1 MAGAQSAAANA
12 PNQPGILAYLVVI
25 RGLALFCMK
34 PVRRPTAAVGVAASR
49 RPAPALTAPPLDYTY
64 DGSFEGLMTVLFSIY
79 ESKAPPNSIQPEVTA
94 QSGLF
99 AQPAHRETDEA
110 RAARVWE
117 GLLKTMAAETRA
129 RLYHVF
135 LSEDADRE
143 LLIFR
148 YVDLALRSPVD
159 VSENYANADVRRV
172 QRLAQMMFREKHRME
187 AFVRFEKTAD
197 ELFHA
202 TIEPDMDVLPLIA
215 AHFTKRYADQRWLI
229 YDRRRHYGL
238 YYDLTR
244 TDIVRFENPAGRKA
258 TDISATVLDER
269 EPLFKHLWQ
278 AYFDHVNIPERK
290 NLKLHR
296 RHMPLRYWKYLSEK
310 QPREVRFEPIQNK
323 QPIAGKAI
331 SAGLK
336 QLPPPE

>member
-1 MAGAQSAAANA
+1 MI
-12 PNQPGILAYLVVI
+12 PI
-25 RGLALFCMK
+25 
-34 PVRRPTAAVGVAASR
+34 RRPSTVVSTVAQAR
-49 RPAPALTAPPLDYTY
+49 RPVPALTAAPRDYTY
-64 DGSFEGLMTVLFSIY
+64 NGTFEGLLTVLFTVY
-79 ESKAPPNSIQPEVTA
+79 DWRAAPNSIQPEATA
-94 QSGLF
+94 QTGLF

-110 RAARVWE
+110 LATRVWD
-117 GLLKTMAAETRA
+117 GLLKTMNQEARA

-135 LSEDADRE
+135 LSEDAERE

-148 YVDLALRSPVD
+148 YVDLALRTAHD
-159 VSENYANADVRRV
+159 ISENYANADVRRI
-172 QRLAQMMFREKHRME
+172 QRLAQQMFREKHRME

-202 TIEPDMDVLPLIA
+202 TIDPDFDVLPLIA

-229 YDRRRHYGL
+229 YDKRRHYGL

-244 TDIVRFENPAGRKA
+244 TDVVQFEAEKPHND

-269 EPLFKHLWQ
+269 EPLFKLLWQ
-278 AYFDHVNIPERK
+278 AYFDHVNIPERR

-310 QPREVRFEPIQNK
+310 QPRELRFEPIQNK
-323 QPIAGKAI
+323 RPIEGKEI

-336 QLPPPE
+336 E

>member
-1 MAGAQSAAANA
+1 
-12 PNQPGILAYLVVI
+12 
-25 RGLALFCMK
+25 MK
-34 PVRRPTAAVGVAASR
+34 PIRRPHTALAPAAPRRVGAPVLTAAPR
-49 RPAPALTAPPLDYTY
+49 DYTY
-64 DGSFEGLMTVLFSIY
+64 DGTFEGLLTVLFTIY
-79 ESKAPPNSIQPEVTA
+79 DSRAAPNSIQPEAAV
-94 QSGLF
+94 QGGLF
-99 AQPAHRETDEA
+99 AAPAPTETSEA
-110 RAARVWE
+110 LAARVWD
-117 GLLKTMAAETRA
+117 GLVNSMDAEART

-143 LLIFR
+143 MLVFR
-148 YVDLALRSPVD
+148 YVDLALRSPQD
-159 VSENYANADVRRV
+159 IAENYANADVRRV
-172 QRLAQMMFREKHRME
+172 QRLAQQMFREKHRME
-187 AFVRFEKTAD
+187 AFVRFEKTQD

-244 TDIVRFENPAGRKA
+244 TDVVQFESA
-258 TDISATVLDER
+258 TAPRGTGLSATVLDER
-269 EPLFKHLWQ
+269 EPLFKVLWQ

-310 QPREVRFEPIQNK
+310 QPRETRFQPIANK
-323 QPIAGKAI
+323 QPPADGTRR
-331 SAGLK
+331 
-336 QLPPPE
+336 LPGPDGGR

>member
-1 MAGAQSAAANA
+1 
-12 PNQPGILAYLVVI
+12 
-25 RGLALFCMK
+25 MK
-34 PVRRPTAAVGVAASR
+34 PTCRSITAVGAAGHRRPV
-49 RPAPALTAPPLDYTY
+49 PALTAPSRDYTY
-64 DGSFEGLMTVLFSIY
+64 DGTFEGLLTVLFSIY
-79 ESKAPPNSIQPEVTA
+79 ESKSPPNSMQPEATA
-94 QSGLF
+94 QIGLF
-99 AQPAHRETDEA
+99 AQPIYLDTNEI
-110 RAARVWE
+110 RATRVWE
-117 GLLKTMAAETRA
+117 GLLKTMDAEART

-143 LLIFR
+143 LVIFR
-148 YVDLALRSPVD
+148 YVDLALRSPQD
-159 VSENYANADVRRV
+159 VAENYANGDVRRV

-238 YYDLTR
+238 YYDLTH
-244 TDIVRFENPAGRKA
+244 TDIVQFENPAGQKS

-269 EPLFKHLWQ
+269 EPLFRHLWQ
-278 AYFDHVNIPERK
+278 TYFDHVNIPERK

-310 QPREVRFEPIQNK
+310 QPREVRFEPIKNK
-323 QPIAGKAI
+323 QPIVGKEV
-331 SAGLK
+331 SAGQK
-336 QLPPPE
+336 QLPLGE

>member
-1 MAGAQSAAANA
+1 
-12 PNQPGILAYLVVI
+12 
-25 RGLALFCMK
+25 MK
-34 PVRRPTAAVGVAASR
+34 PIRRPPAATLAPAAPR
-49 RPAPALTAPPLDYTY
+49 RAAPALTGPTLNYTY
-64 DGSFEGLMTVLFSIY
+64 DGTFEGLLTVLFSIY
-79 ESKAPPNSIQPEVTA
+79 ESKSPPNTIQPEATA
-94 QSGLF
+94 QTGLF
-99 AQPAHRETDEA
+99 APPAHRDTDEA
-110 RAARVWE
+110 RAARVWD
-117 GLLKTMAAETRA
+117 GLLKTMDTEART

-135 LSEDADRE
+135 LSEVPDRE
-143 LLIFR
+143 MLLFR

-159 VSENYANADVRRV
+159 VAENYANADVRRV
-172 QRLAQMMFREKHRME
+172 QRLAQQMFREKHRME

-202 TIEPDMDVLPLIA
+202 SIEPDFDVLPLIA

-244 TDIVRFENPAGRKA
+244 TDIVRFENLAGRKA

-278 AYFDHVNIPERK
+278 AYFNHVNIPERK

>member
-1 MAGAQSAAANA
+1 MLST
-12 PNQPGILAYLVVI
+12 IS
-25 RGLALFCMK
+25 
-34 PVRRPTAAVGVAASR
+34 ASR
-49 RPAPALTAPPLDYTY
+49 RPAPNLTAAPRDYTY
-64 DGSFEGLMTVLFSIY
+64 DGTFEGLLTVLFSIY
-79 ESKAPPNSIQPEVTA
+79 ESKSPPNSIQPEATA

-99 AQPAHRETDEA
+99 AQPAYLETNDA
-110 RAARVWE
+110 QATRVWE
-117 GLLKTMAAETRA
+117 GLLKTMDAEART

-143 LLIFR
+143 QLIFR
-148 YVDLALRSPVD
+148 YVDLALRSAVD

-187 AFVRFEKTAD
+187 AFVRFEKTSD

-238 YYDLTR
+238 YYDLSR
-244 TDIVRFENPAGRKA
+244 TDIVQFENPTGRKA

-290 NLKLHR
+290 NMKLHR

-310 QPREVRFEPIQNK
+310 QPREVRFEPIKNK
-323 QPIAGKAI
+323 QSIAGKEV
-331 SAGLK
+331 SAGQKL
-336 QLPPPE
+336 LPPAE

>member
-1 MAGAQSAAANA
+1 MI
-12 PNQPGILAYLVVI
+12 PI
-25 RGLALFCMK
+25 
-34 PVRRPTAAVGVAASR
+34 RRPSTVVSTVAQAR
-49 RPAPALTAPPLDYTY
+49 RPVPALTAAPRDYTY
-64 DGSFEGLMTVLFSIY
+64 NGTFEGLLTVLFTVY
-79 ESKAPPNSIQPEVTA
+79 DWRAAPNSIQPEATA
-94 QSGLF
+94 QTGLF

-110 RAARVWE
+110 LATRVWD
-117 GLLKTMAAETRA
+117 GLLKTMNQEARA

-135 LSEDADRE
+135 LSEDAERE

-148 YVDLALRSPVD
+148 YVDLALRTAHD
-159 VSENYANADVRRV
+159 ISENYANADVRRI
-172 QRLAQMMFREKHRME
+172 QRLAQQMFREKHRME

-202 TIEPDMDVLPLIA
+202 TIDPDFDVLPLIA

-229 YDRRRHYGL
+229 YDKRRHYGL

-244 TDIVRFENPAGRKA
+244 TDVVQFEAEKPHSA

-269 EPLFKHLWQ
+269 EPLFKLLWQ
-278 AYFDHVNIPERK
+278 AYFDHVNIPERR

-310 QPREVRFEPIQNK
+310 QPRELRFEPIQNK
-323 QPIAGKAI
+323 RPIEGKEI

-336 QLPPPE
+336 E

>member
-1 MAGAQSAAANA
+1 
-12 PNQPGILAYLVVI
+12 
-25 RGLALFCMK
+25 MK
-34 PVRRPTAAVGVAASR
+34 PSRRPATASSPAATSASR

-64 DGSFEGLMTVLFSIY
+64 DGTFEGLLTVLFGIY
-79 ESKAPPNSIQPEVTA
+79 ESKSPPNSIQPEGTA
-94 QSGLF
+94 QTSLF
-99 AQPAHRETDEA
+99 AAPAHRATDEA
-110 RAARVWE
+110 LAARVWE
-117 GLLKTMAAETRA
+117 GLLHTVDTEARA

-159 VSENYANADVRRV
+159 VAENYASADVRRV

-187 AFVRFEKTAD
+187 AFVRFEKTTD
-197 ELFHA
+197 GLFHA

-244 TDIVRFENPAGRKA
+244 TDIVQFENPTGPKSTALA
-258 TDISATVLDER
+258 ATVLDER

-310 QPREVRFEPIQNK
+310 QPREVRFEPIKNK
-323 QPIAGKAI
+323 QVIAGKEV
-331 SAGLK
+331 SAGQKL
-336 QLPPPE
+336 LPPRE

>member
-1 MAGAQSAAANA
+1 
-12 PNQPGILAYLVVI
+12 
-25 RGLALFCMK
+25 MK
-34 PVRRPTAAVGVAASR
+34 PVRRPSAAIAPAAPR
-49 RPAPALTAPPLDYTY
+49 RAGAPALTAPPLDYTY
-64 DGSFEGLMTVLFSIY
+64 DGTFEGLLTVLFSIY
-79 ESKAPPNSIQPEVTA
+79 ESKSPPNSLQPEATA
-94 QSGLF
+94 QIGLF

-110 RAARVWE
+110 QATRVWD
-117 GLLKTMAAETRA
+117 GLLKTMDNEARA

-135 LSEDADRE
+135 LSEDAERE

-148 YVDLALRSPVD
+148 YVDLALRSAVD
-159 VSENYANADVRRV
+159 VAENYANADVRRV

-187 AFVRFEKTAD
+187 AFVRFEKTSD

-238 YYDLTR
+238 YYDRTR
-244 TDIVRFENPAGRKA
+244 TDIVQFENPAAQKSTA
-258 TDISATVLDER
+258 VSATVLDER
-269 EPLFKHLWQ
+269 EPLFRHLWQ
-278 AYFDHVNIPERK
+278 TYFDHVNIPERK

-310 QPREVRFEPIQNK
+310 QPREVRFEPIKNK
-323 QPIAGKAI
+323 QAIVGKEI
-331 SAGLK
+331 SAGQKL
-336 QLPPPE
+336 LPPKE

>member
-1 MAGAQSAAANA
+1 
-12 PNQPGILAYLVVI
+12 
-25 RGLALFCMK
+25 MK
-34 PVRRPTAAVGVAASR
+34 PIRRPTSVLASAAPR
-49 RPAPALTAPPLDYTY
+49 RPGAPALTAPPRDYTY
-64 DGSFEGLMTVLFSIY
+64 DGTFEGLLTVLFTIY
-79 ESKAPPNSIQPEVTA
+79 DWRAAPSSIQPEASA
-94 QSGLF
+94 QVGLF

-110 RAARVWE
+110 LAARVWD
-117 GLLKTMAAETRA
+117 GLLKSMDSEART

-148 YVDLALRSPVD
+148 YVNLALRSAQD
-159 VSENYANADVRRV
+159 VAENYANADVRRV
-172 QRLAQMMFREKHRME
+172 QRLAQQMFREKHRME
-187 AFVRFEKTAD
+187 AFVRFEKTQD

-215 AHFTKRYADQRWLI
+215 VHFTKRYADQRWLI

-244 TDIVRFENPAGRKA
+244 TDVVQFEAAAGRKT
-258 TDISATVLDER
+258 TDVSATVFDER
-269 EPLFKHLWQ
+269 EPLFKLLWQ
-278 AYFDHVNIPERK
+278 VYFDHVNIPERK

-323 QPIAGKAI
+323 QPVVGKEV
-331 SAGLK
+331 SAGQKAL
-336 QLPPPE
+336 E

>member
-1 MAGAQSAAANA
+1 MPAAA
-12 PNQPGILAYLVVI
+12 
-25 RGLALFCMK
+25 
-34 PVRRPTAAVGVAASR
+34 RRVG
-49 RPAPALTAPPLDYTY
+49 APALSGPALDYTY
-64 DGSFEGLMTVLFSIY
+64 DGTFEGLLTVLFSIY
-79 ESKAPPNSIQPEVTA
+79 ESKSPPNSIQPEGTA
-94 QSGLF
+94 QVGLF

-110 RAARVWE
+110 RAARVWD
-117 GLLKTMAAETRA
+117 GLLRTMDPEARA

-148 YVDLALRSPVD
+148 YVDLALRAAQD
-159 VSENYANADVRRV
+159 IAENYANADVRRV

-187 AFVRFEKTAD
+187 AFVRFEKTQD

-244 TDIVRFENPAGRKA
+244 TDVVRFENAAGAKSS
-258 TDISATVLDER
+258 TVSATVLDER
-269 EPLFKHLWQ
+269 EPLFRLLWQ
-278 AYFDHVNIPERK
+278 TYFDHVNIPERK

-310 QPREVRFEPIQNK
+310 QPRETRFAPINNK
-323 QPIAGKAI
+323 R
-331 SAGLK
+331 
-336 QLPPPE
+336 PPTGPAPRLA

>member
-1 MAGAQSAAANA
+1 
-12 PNQPGILAYLVVI
+12 
-25 RGLALFCMK
+25 MK
-34 PVRRPTAAVGVAASR
+34 PVRRPSSAIAPAAPHRAG
-49 RPAPALTAPPLDYTY
+49 APALTGPALDYTY
-64 DGSFEGLMTVLFSIY
+64 DGTFEGLLTVLFSIY
-79 ESKAPPNSIQPEVTA
+79 ESKSPPNSIQPEATA

-110 RAARVWE
+110 LAARVWE
-117 GLLKTMAAETRA
+117 GLVRTMDGEART
-129 RLYHVF
+129 RLYHAF

-159 VSENYANADVRRV
+159 IAENYANADVRRV

-187 AFVRFEKTAD
+187 AFVRFEKTSD

-244 TDIVRFENPAGRKA
+244 TDVVQFENATGR
-258 TDISATVLDER
+258 TSSDISATVLDER

-278 AYFDHVNIPERK
+278 AYFDHVNIPERR

-310 QPREVRFEPIQNK
+310 QPREVRFEPIKNK
-323 QPIAGKAI
+323 QPIAGKEI

-336 QLPPPE
+336 QLPQ

>member
-1 MAGAQSAAANA
+1 MSS
-12 PNQPGILAYLVVI
+12 L
-25 RGLALFCMK
+25 K
-34 PVRRPTAAVGVAASR
+34 PVRRPSSAI
-49 RPAPALTAPPLDYTY
+49 APATPRRAGAPTLTAPPLDYTY
-64 DGSFEGLMTVLFSIY
+64 DGTFEGLLTVLFSVY
-79 ESKAPPNSIQPEVTA
+79 ESKSPPNSIQPEGTA
-94 QSGLF
+94 QTGLF
-99 AQPAHRETDEA
+99 AQPAHRQTDEA
-110 RAARVWE
+110 LATRVWE
-117 GLLKTMAAETRA
+117 GLLKSMDNEARA

-135 LSEDADRE
+135 LSEDAERE

-148 YVDLALRSPVD
+148 YVDLALRSAVD

-187 AFVRFEKTAD
+187 AFVRFEKTGD

-244 TDIVRFENPAGRKA
+244 TDIVQFENPAGRKS

-310 QPREVRFEPIQNK
+310 QPREVRFEPIKNK
-323 QPIAGKAI
+323 QLIVGKEV
-331 SAGLK
+331 SAGQKL
-336 QLPPPE
+336 LPKRE